1 MRTPTSMFVVVAMF
15 CSVPLFAQ
23 QSSYAGEEHR
33 TIKSLSEKEIEQYL
47 AGAGMGL
54 AKAAELNHY
63 PGPKHVLDLADTLE
77 LSDKQKH
84 GLKKIVST
92 MKSNAVRLGK
102 EIIEKEKALDSAFT
116 SNSITVAR
124 LEQLTNELGILQ
136 GKLRFT
142 HLQAHIETK
151 EILTKHQVMMY
162 DLLRGY
168 NTGTMRHH

>member
-1 MRTPTSMFVVVAMF
+1 MFFVMVLF
-15 CSVPLFAQ
+15 CSANLFGQ

-33 TIKSLSEKEIEQYL
+33 SIKSLSEKEIEQYL

-77 LSDKQKH
+77 LSDKQKSDVE
-84 GLKKIVST
+84 KIVST
-92 MKSNAVRLGK
+92 IKSNAVRLGK
-102 EIIEKEKALDSAFT
+102 EIIEKERMLDSAFT

-151 EILTKHQVMMY
+151 EILTNHQVMMY

-168 NTGTMRHH
+168 DTGTMRHH